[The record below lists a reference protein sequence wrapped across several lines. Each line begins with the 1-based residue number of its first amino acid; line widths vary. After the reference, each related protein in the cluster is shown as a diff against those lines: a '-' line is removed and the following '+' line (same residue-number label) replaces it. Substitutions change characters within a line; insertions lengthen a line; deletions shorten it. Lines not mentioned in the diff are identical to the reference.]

1 MRVAPL
7 VVLLLCLT
15 IAAPATAHD
24 LGATHSDSRLELAGT
39 DLGATVSIVESAA
52 GTEDEGL
59 PVTWCGSERSTD
71 NTADAAFAPQVQ
83 QFKLVYAY
91 ANDRPNR
98 FADWKDALQADV
110 SLIGRF
116 MGAQSGGRKTP
127 RFDMGTDCGAEYVDI
142 QVVALPGPQS
152 KYSSRDLDVLKA
164 DVGAVVP
171 AIYGERNVIVL
182 ADRLSNAGGWYGIGE
197 SWLTETNSAPHNA
210 GGLFSAL
217 WVPDALAAPGAGA
230 TSGWWPEGLLHEL
243 THNLGAVG
251 PTAPHSSLYGHCYD
265 GRDVMCYDDGGL
277 PQPLTTGCP
286 LIPGVMNQVFD
297 CGGDDYFNVAPA
309 AGTYLA
315 TKWNT
320 YNSRY
325 LASCVEAAPAC
336 GGTTVPDS
344 NPQPPVSTTQPVVS
358 GEARAGA
365 TLTAS
370 TGGWTNAPTAYD
382 YQWER
387 SDGFSWTAVPGA
399 TGTSYPLTGS
409 DVGWRLRV
417 RVIATNADGAS
428 AAYSA
433 STMPVSATAASV
445 STAPVTPGTSSTP
458 SAVPNRGRATLRIAR
473 GRGRGKRIGTID
485 FQITGGRLRALPT
498 RIKLARGRYELR
510 LCTTAG
516 GSRCARRK
524 LKVARSS
531 IARLPGL
538 SLGVPSGATGRVTF
552 TVRATRGVF
561 SALTAKRPSA
571 GLLLGP

>member
-1 MRVAPL
+1 MRVAPY
-7 VVLLLCLT
+7 VVLLLCLVL
-15 IAAPATAHD
+15 AAPAAAHD
-24 LGATHSDSRLELAGT
+24 LGTTHSDSRVELAGT
-39 DLGATVSIVESAA
+39 DVGATVSVVEAAA

-59 PVTWCGSERSTD
+59 PVTWCGAERTTD
-71 NTADAAFAPQVQ
+71 NVTDAVFPQQTQ

-98 FADWKDALQADV
+98 FSLWKDALQADV

-127 RFDMGTDCGAEYVDI
+127 RFDMGTDCGAQYVDI

-152 KYSSRDLDVLKA
+152 KYSSRSLDVLKA

-171 AIYGERNVIVL
+171 AVYGSRNVIVL
-182 ADRLSNAGGWYGIGE
+182 ADRLSNSSGWYGVGE
-197 SWLTETNSAPHNA
+197 SWLTETSSTPHNA

-217 WVPDALAAPGAGA
+217 WVPDALSAPGADA
-230 TSGWWPEGLLHEL
+230 NGWWPEGLLHEL

-251 PTAPHSSLYGHCYD
+251 GTAPHASLYGHCYD

-309 AGTYLA
+309 AGSYLA

-320 YNSRY
+320 YNSHY
-325 LASCVEAAPAC
+325 LATCAEAAPAC

-358 GEARAGA
+358 GDARAGA

-370 TGGWTNAPTAYD
+370 PGSWANAPTAYA

-387 SDGFSWTAVPGA
+387 GDGVTWNAAPGA
-399 TGTSYPLTGS
+399 TGATYPLTGA
-409 DVGWRLRV
+409 DVGSRLRV
-417 RVIATNADGAS
+417 RVIATNADGS
-428 AAYSA
+428 TAAYSA
-433 STMPVSATAASV
+433 STAPVSDAAATV
-445 STAPVTPGTSSTP
+445 STTAPVPPSSTP
-458 SAVPNRGRATLRIAR
+458 AGAVPNRGRATLRIAR
-473 GRGRGKRIGTID
+473 GSGRGKRLGTID
-485 FQITGGRLRALPT
+485 FQITGGRLRALAT
-498 RIKLARGRYELR
+498 RVKLARGRYELR

-516 GSRCARRK
+516 GSRCARRT

-538 SLGVPSGATGRVTF
+538 SLGVPAGATGRVTY
-552 TVRATRGVF
+552 TVRATRGLF

>member
-1 MRVAPL
+1 VRVAP
-7 VVLLLCLT
+7 VVLLLCLLL
-15 IAAPATAHD
+15 AAPATAHD
-24 LGATHSDSRLELAGT
+24 LGATHTDSRIELAGT
-39 DLGATVSIVESAA
+39 DVGATVSTVEAAA

-59 PVTWCGSERSTD
+59 PVTWCGSERTTD
-71 NTADAAFAPQVQ
+71 DTANAVFPQQTQ

-91 ANDRPNR
+91 ASDRPNR
-98 FADWKDALQADV
+98 FALWQDALQADV

-127 RFDMGTDCGAEYVDI
+127 RFDMGTDCGPQYVDV

-171 AIYGERNVIVL
+171 ATYGERNVIVL
-182 ADRLSNAGGWYGIGE
+182 ADRLSNASAWYGIGE
-197 SWLTETNSAPHNA
+197 SWLTETSSAPHNA

-217 WVPDALAAPGAGA
+217 WVPDALSAPGPSAN
-230 TSGWWPEGLLHEL
+230 GWWPEGLLHEL

-251 PTAPHSSLYGHCYD
+251 QTAPHASLHGHCYD
-265 GRDVMCYDDGGL
+265 GHDVMCYDDGGL

-309 AGTYLA
+309 AGSYLA

-344 NPQPPVSTTQPVVS
+344 NPQPPVSTTQPTVA
-358 GEARAGA
+358 GDARAGA

-370 TGGWTNAPTAYD
+370 TGGWANAPTGYA

-387 SDGFSWTAVPGA
+387 GDGSTWSAAPGA
-399 TGTSYPLTGS
+399 TGATYPLTGA
-409 DVGWRLRV
+409 DVGLRLRV
-417 RVIATNADGAS
+417 RVIATNADGS
-428 AAYSA
+428 TAAYSA
-433 STMPVSATAASV
+433 STTPVTGPAATVSETVPVS
-445 STAPVTPGTSSTP
+445 TSSTP
-458 SAVPNRGRATLRIAR
+458 AAFVPNRGRATLRIAR
-473 GRGRGKRIGTID
+473 GRGRGKRLGTID
-485 FQITGGRLRALPT
+485 FQITGGRLRALAT
-498 RIKLARGRYELR
+498 RVKLARGRYELR

-516 GSRCARRK
+516 GSRCARRT

-538 SLGVPSGATGRVTF
+538 SLGVPAGATGRVSY

-561 SALTAKRPSA
+561 SALTAKRAGA

>member
-1 MRVAPL
+1 VRTAPL
-7 VVLLLCLT
+7 VVLLLCL
-15 IAAPATAHD
+15 ALAGPATAHD
-24 LGATHSDSRLELAGT
+24 LGATHSDSRIELAGT
-39 DLGATVSIVESAA
+39 DVGATVSIVEAAA

-59 PVTWCGSERSTD
+59 PVAWCGAERTTD
-71 NTADAAFAPQVQ
+71 NTADAAFPQPEQ

-91 ANDRPNR
+91 ASDRPNR
-98 FADWKDALQADV
+98 FALWKDALQADV

-127 RFDMGTDCGAEYVDI
+127 RFDMGTDCGPQYVDI

-152 KYSSRDLDVLKA
+152 KYSSRDLDVLKD

-171 AIYGERNVIVL
+171 AIYGQRNVIVL
-182 ADRLSNAGGWYGIGE
+182 ADRLSNATGWYGIGE
-197 SWLTETNSAPHNA
+197 SWATETNFTPHNA

-217 WVPDALAAPGAGA
+217 WVPDSLAAPGANPD
-230 TSGWWPEGLLHEL
+230 GWWPEGLLHEL

-251 PTAPHSSLYGHCYD
+251 ETAPHASLYGHCYD

-315 TKWNT
+315 AKWNT
-320 YNSRY
+320 YNSSY
-325 LASCVEAAPAC
+325 LATCVEAAPAC

-344 NPQPPVSTTQPVVS
+344 NPQPPVSTDPPVVS
-358 GEARAGA
+358 GEARSGA

-370 TGGWTNAPTAYD
+370 TGAWTNAPASYAH
-382 YQWER
+382 QWER
-387 SDGFSWTAVPGA
+387 GDGITWATVPGA
-399 TGTSYPLTGS
+399 TGATYPLTDA
-409 DVGWRLRV
+409 DVGRQLRV
-417 RVIATNADGAS
+417 RVVATNADGAS
-428 AAYSA
+428 AAYSGW
-433 STMPVSATAASV
+433 
-445 STAPVTPGTSSTP
+445 TAPVTGNAPPDSAAPAPPASTP
-458 SAVPNRGRATLRIAR
+458 PAAAPSTGRATLRIAR
-473 GRGRGKRIGTID
+473 GRGRGKRIGTIE
-485 FQITGGRLRALPT
+485 FRIAGGRLRALAT
-498 RIKLARGRYELR
+498 RVKLARGRYELR

-516 GSRCARRK
+516 GSRCARRT

-531 IARLPGL
+531 SARLPGL
-538 SLGVPSGATGRVTF
+538 SLGVPAGGTGRVTY

-561 SALTAKRPSA
+561 SALTAKRPRS